1 MDYQDLK
8 LPKYSQVN
16 GYMYI
21 VQDKEGN
28 LIYDKTKLIRF

>member
-1 MDYQDLK
+1 MK
-8 LPKYSQVN
+8 LPKNPQVN

-28 LIYDKTKLIRF
+28 LIYDKTKLIKF